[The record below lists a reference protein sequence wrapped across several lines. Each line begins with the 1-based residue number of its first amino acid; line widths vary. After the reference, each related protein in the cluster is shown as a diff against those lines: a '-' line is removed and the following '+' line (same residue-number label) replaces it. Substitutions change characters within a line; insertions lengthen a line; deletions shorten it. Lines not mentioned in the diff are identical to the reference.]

1 MLNRISFYV
10 FIQIFKACILI
21 FFIFISIS
29 WLLQITRLFS
39 LTNLLQVE
47 IITIFLLSLFLL
59 PNLITIILPFVV
71 IFGIV
76 LCFVKLNKD
85 KELLAIYSSGLS
97 YKVIKSPLI
106 IFTLLLSLI
115 YVILNFYISPLI
127 YDKYK
132 QKEFQIRNTIN
143 FEKLILSNFLEVN
156 QDTVLDFKK
165 TDTTFKEIF
174 INFKTETDNLIFAN
188 SGNIFLKNN
197 LYVFE
202 LTDGFKLNIS
212 EKEIEK
218 NIKNIEKVF
227 KIYLKT
233 NNPKTKPI
241 FVNNYKWLGKLNY
254 IKFLREIGKH
264 FTINKM
270 LSFDSVKLR
279 LDREQSLSYMEFN
292 YMILQAYDF
301 LELNKNKNCL
311 MQIGGSDQWGN
322 IVNGVELIKRHSN
335 KQVFGLTTPLITL
348 ASGSKMGK
356 TEKGAVWLDKKLL
369 APYDYWQF
377 WRNTDDRDVLRFLQ
391 MFTDLTLKK
400 IEELKNKNINQLKI
414 LLANKATTM
423 LHGEP
428 AAKKAAQTAKN
439 TFEKKSIGDDL
450 PTVKIEKEKL
460 TNGINIID
468 LVIASN
474 LSNSKSEVK
483 RMIKNKGIK
492 INNETV
498 ENDKLNVS
506 LNNFNQENFLKLS
519 HGKKNHVILKIV

>member
-1 MLNRISFYV
+1 MENSFLSE
-10 FIQIFKACILI
+10 FKERNYFNQCTNSVELEQVMNNKKIRAYIGFDCTASSLHVG
-21 FFIFISIS
+21 S
-29 WLLQITRLFS
+29 LLQIMCLR
-39 LTNLLQVE
+39 LLQKHGHQ
-47 IITIFLLSLFLL
+47 
-59 PNLITIILPFVV
+59 P
-71 IFGIV
+71 IV
-76 LCFVKLNKD
+76 LLGGGTTRIGD
-85 KELLAIYSSGLS
+85 PSGKEETRKILL
-97 YKVIKSPLI
+97 
-106 IFTLLLSLI
+106 
-115 YVILNFYISPLI
+115 
-127 YDKYK
+127 
-132 QKEFQIRNTIN
+132 
-143 FEKLILSNFLEVN
+143 
-156 QDTVLDFKK
+156 
-165 TDTTFKEIF
+165 
-174 INFKTETDNLIFAN
+174 
-188 SGNIFLKNN
+188 
-197 LYVFE
+197 
-202 LTDGFKLNIS
+202 

-218 NIKNIEKVF
+218 NIKNIEKIF
-227 KIYLKT
+227 KIFLKT

-279 LDREQSLSYMEFN
+279 LEREQSLSYMEFN

-301 LELNKNKNCL
+301 LELNKTKNCL

-391 MFTDLTLKK
+391 MFTDITLKK

-414 LLANKATTM
+414 LLANKATAM
-423 LHGEP
+423 LHGES
-428 AAKKAAQTAKN
+428 ASKKAAQTAKS

-450 PTVKIEKEKL
+450 PSVKIEKEKL